1 MSKIFGDIKSQLQG
15 VLKIKDVNSD
25 NVVFKLYYKATFA
38 LLIAAA
44 VLVGATTLIG
54 DPINCDESGKV
65 FEDHCWIH
73 GANRTGAGSLEKQKH
88 FGCVLRPSDCD
99 EDGEK
104 CKPFGTKS
112 ESEEEEEETGTTVF
126 YQWITFVLAIH
137 AAMLRF
143 PYMIWKAQEDGYMK
157 SFYADGQGKS
167 IENKTK
173 KGDGLKELANKE
185 ALFFTKL
192 HNKMYEYYFTFVF
205 CEFLNVIM
213 LVIVFCTTD
222 KFLGDNFKH
231 YGTEVLNEL
240 RNSGTKKWEEGLGKE
255 EGMFNVMCN
264 AFPTVTS
271 CTLPSFG
278 SGGEGQGNNGMCILS
293 QNIIN
298 QKIYLVLW
306 FWYVFMLI
314 VGVIQ
319 LLVEGLVIAIPALRN
334 MLLLWNVKGI
344 DNEQAVRVF
353 LDNSCNVGDW
363 FVLYQLSKNTDK
375 VFFSQLLPVIVEE
388 CRKKHGTKELYPQL
402 ETSKHEELIN
412 MGEIPHKK

>member
-25 NVVFKLYYKATFA
+25 NVVFKLFYKATFA
-38 LLIAAA
+38 LLIGSAGLVAA
-44 VLVGATTLIG
+44 TSLIG
-54 DPINCDESGKV
+54 DPINCDEPGKV

-73 GANRTGAGSLEKQKH
+73 GANRTGVGSVEDQKH
-88 FGCVLRPSDCD
+88 FGCVLRTENCD
-99 EDGEK
+99 KNGEN
-104 CKPFGTKS
+104 CKQKI
-112 ESEEEEEETGTTVF
+112 ETGTTVF

-222 KFLGDNFKH
+222 TLLSGNFKH
-231 YGTEVLNEL
+231 YGTEVLYEI
-240 RNSGTKKWEEGLGKE
+240 RNSGTKDWKDGLGKK

-271 CTLPSFG
+271 CSLHTIG
-278 SGGEGQGNNGMCILS
+278 SAAGKDVESGMCILS

-334 MLLLWNVKGI
+334 MLLLWNVKGL
-344 DNEQAVRVF
+344 DNEKTVRVF
-353 LDNSCNVGDW
+353 LDQSCNVGDW

-375 VFFSQLLPVIVEE
+375 VFYSQLLPVIVEE
-388 CRKKHGTKELYPQL
+388 CKKKNKGAKELYPSSQL
-402 ETSKHEELIN
+402 EKSKHDEELIN
-412 MGEIPHKK
+412 MEEIPPKY